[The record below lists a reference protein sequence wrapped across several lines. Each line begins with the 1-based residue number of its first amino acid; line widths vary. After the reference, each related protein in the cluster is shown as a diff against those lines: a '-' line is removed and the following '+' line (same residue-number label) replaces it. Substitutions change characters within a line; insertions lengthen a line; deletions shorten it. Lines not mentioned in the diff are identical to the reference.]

1 MKRVAALVLSASLIS
16 VTTHA
21 EPLPAD
27 ISQAYQAAGMVMKSG
42 QWTGCPD
49 DDNGLAT
56 IAPEDYR
63 DINGDG
69 SADLVITDNGTFC
82 YGMAGQGF
90 SLLSKASGKWQVVY
104 ASEGI
109 PTFLPTKV
117 KTPGGWPDVMIGGPG
132 FCFPV
137 MRWDGKTYIMNRKQ
151 ADSGGSC

>member
-1 MKRVAALVLSASLIS
+1 MKRVAVLVACASQFCLP
-16 VTTHA
+16 A
-21 EPLPAD
+21 YAAPLPSD
-27 ISQAYQAAGMVMKSG
+27 IGLAYKAAGMVQKNG
-42 QWTGCPD
+42 EWTGCPD

-69 SADLVITDNGTFC
+69 IGDLVITDNGTFC

-90 SLLSKASGKWQVVY
+90 SLLSKASGKWQVIY

-109 PTFLPTKV
+109 PTFLVTKV
-117 KTPGGWPDVMIGGPG
+117 KTPDGWPDVQIGGPG

-137 MRWDGKTYIMNRKQ
+137 MRWNGKTYILNRKM
-151 ADSGGSC
+151 ADNGTRC